1 MSTFPTLWRFDLAT
15 ISRTRTGNHRVPRDA
30 VTEAREVVRTAEM
43 VKRSSHGGSLAIG
56 PNRERQAMEEPR
68 KLYRSRSQRMVAGV
82 CGGLAEYFN
91 VDATLIRVLFLV
103 LAVVGGSGLVIYLLM
118 WIIVPDARKMPPP
131 T

>member
-1 MSTFPTLWRFDLAT
+1 M
-15 ISRTRTGNHRVPRDA
+15 
-30 VTEAREVVRTAEM
+30 TEAPEVVLTAEM